1 MFLPM
6 PVLQA
11 VNREVAIQT
20 PLQILTEVLDMVSAY
35 IFREYGKIDRI
46 FYILLFLPSLDL
58 VERVFFSR
66 IQNGCFLQMD
76 EDTLVVTE
84 VEEVEVDTKERKQIL
99 IKGVQVLEGLFILT
113 LLKLGLH
120 CAIFAARE
128 SERLLWELSF
138 RLSG

>member
-20 PLQILTEVLDMVSAY
+20 LLQILTEVLDMVSAY

-58 VERVFFSR
+58 VERVIFSR
-66 IQNGCFLQMD
+66 I
-76 EDTLVVTE
+76 
-84 VEEVEVDTKERKQIL
+84 
-99 IKGVQVLEGLFILT
+99 
-113 LLKLGLH
+113 
-120 CAIFAARE
+120 
-128 SERLLWELSF
+128 
-138 RLSG
+138 